1 MYIIYAKDLTD
12 VLKKSYNTYLSF
24 FVVAKYQGLQYS

>member
-1 MYIIYAKDLTD
+1 MYSIYIEDFAN

-24 FVVAKYQGLQYS
+24 FVVAKYQEL